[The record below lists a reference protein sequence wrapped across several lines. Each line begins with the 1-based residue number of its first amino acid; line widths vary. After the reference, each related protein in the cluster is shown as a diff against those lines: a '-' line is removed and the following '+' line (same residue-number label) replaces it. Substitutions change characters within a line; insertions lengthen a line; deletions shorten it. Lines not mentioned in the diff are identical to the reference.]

1 MKWSGEKVLFWW
13 YVSFELGGVGGR
25 GGGFLCGSAGEES
38 TCNEGDL
45 GSIPGLERSPG
56 ERKGY
61 PLQYSGLENLMNC
74 TVHGIAKSRTQLR
87 DFHFSLELNISYLVL
102 QRKCLN
108 FIYHNEWMINT
119 SLYQRKEK
127 KTNLLHWRAVCKIN
141 WFSWALLL
149 SFIFVY
155 YMHQPL
161 ERSYT
166 QVMHSS
172 HYHYPNGGS
181 CLLGTSR
188 INSRNISPI

>member
-13 YVSFELGGVGGR
+13 YVSFELGG
-25 GGGFLCGSAGEES
+25 LPCGSAGEES

-45 GSIPGLERSPG
+45 ASIPGLERSPG

-127 KTNLLHWRAVCKIN
+127 KTNLLDWRAVCKII
-141 WFSWALLL
+141 WMIFLSTFAFIYIFLLYA
-149 SFIFVY
+149 S
-155 YMHQPL
+155 
-161 ERSYT
+161 T
-166 QVMHSS
+166 
-172 HYHYPNGGS
+172 
-181 CLLGTSR
+181 TW
-188 INSRNISPI
+188 